1 MEGGSLGYTG
11 MSSPQPVNLL
21 MSACQHPQVCATT
34 RLLVVRSAY
43 TRSIQVPSGGAP
55 PGTKTHLQQ
64 EQFSE
69 KAATHRVSN
78 MESGSRTGSLG
89 KGIHPPGS
97 LGWLQKKHGVP
108 ILFLN
113 HQRDKVFDFKLGSPE
128 RMTVAILGLYYGK
141 ADA

>member
-34 RLLVVRSAY
+34 RLLVVQSAY

-89 KGIHPPGS
+89 KGIHPPRLPGMAAKEAWRADPVSESSARQS
-97 LGWLQKKHGVP
+97 L
-108 ILFLN
+108 
-113 HQRDKVFDFKLGSPE
+113 
-128 RMTVAILGLYYGK
+128 
-141 ADA
+141 